1 MKLKLIEK
9 FHESLHS
16 MSIRGHYIKHVNL
29 QKRVEKI
36 EKKQADRF
44 PMLVKRLA
52 MLESDVKALKMEHD
66 ILYAN
71 SLKTDE

>member
-1 MKLKLIEK
+1 MIKQQIAKLLGLDDAYIRLIQIE
-9 FHESLHS
+9 
-16 MSIRGHYIKHVNL
+16 L
-29 QKRVEKI
+29 QKE
-36 EKKQADRF
+36 QRF
-44 PMLVKRLA
+44 PMLAKRIS

>member
-1 MKLKLIEK
+1 VIKQQIAKLLGLDDAYKRLI
-9 FHESLHS
+9 
-16 MSIRGHYIKHVNL
+16 
-29 QKRVEKI
+29 QI
-36 EKKQADRF
+36 ELKQEQRF

-66 ILYAN
+66 ILYAK

>member
-1 MKLKLIEK
+1 MIKQQIAKLLGLDDAYKRLI
-9 FHESLHS
+9 
-16 MSIRGHYIKHVNL
+16 
-29 QKRVEKI
+29 QI
-36 EKKQADRF
+36 ELKQEQRF

-52 MLESDVKALKMEHD
+52 MLETDVKALKMEHD

>member
-1 MKLKLIEK
+1 
-9 FHESLHS
+9 

>member
-1 MKLKLIEK
+1 MIKQQIAKLLGLDDAYKRLI
-9 FHESLHS
+9 
-16 MSIRGHYIKHVNL
+16 
-29 QKRVEKI
+29 QI
-36 EKKQADRF
+36 ELKQEQRF

-66 ILYAN
+66 ILYAK

>member
-16 MSIRGHYIKHVNL
+16 MSIRGHYIKHVDL
-29 QKRVEKI
+29 QKRVKN
-36 EKKQADRF
+36 
-44 PMLVKRLA
+44 
-52 MLESDVKALKMEHD
+52 LETDVKALKMEHD

>member
-16 MSIRGHYIKHVNL
+16 MSIRGHYIKHIDL
-29 QKRVEKI
+29 QKRV
-36 EKKQADRF
+36 KK
-44 PMLVKRLA
+44 
-52 MLESDVKALKMEHD
+52 LETSVEALKMEHD

>member
-16 MSIRGHYIKHVNL
+16 MSIQNHMTAHHVDS
-29 QKRVEKI
+29 KRI
-36 EKKQADRF
+36 ET
-44 PMLVKRLA
+44 
-52 MLESDVKALKMEHD
+52 LEHKVKALQMEHD

-71 SLKTDE
+71 SLKTDD

>member
-1 MKLKLIEK
+1 MIKQKIAKLLGLDDAYKRLI
-9 FHESLHS
+9 
-16 MSIRGHYIKHVNL
+16 
-29 QKRVEKI
+29 QI
-36 EKKQADRF
+36 ELKQEQRF
-44 PMLVKRLA
+44 PMLLKRIS

>member
-16 MSIRGHYIKHVNL
+16 MSIRGHYIKHIDL
-29 QKRVEKI
+29 QKRVQKI
-36 EKKQADRF
+36 EKKQAERF
-44 PMLVKRLA
+44 PHLIERLEQ
-52 MLESDVKALKMEHD
+52 LETDVKTLKMEHD